1 MLWFEKLFTTTNKI
15 QAEKL
20 WESAKAAEWC
30 CLHPDLHSFFRLR
43 LQQSGTCFLQT
54 LTILLAAVSVHL
66 IPQLDLFRGSQ
77 TIGKL
82 KLMSISTAEAHGQ
95 CAVHPPGFPVK
106 TGVHIQPVIV
116 EGRGNIGTK
125 YCVRIEVYGDI
136 EVQFPIAL
144 CDLIGE
150 GYRIYRQPFG
160 TCSEF
165 RRGFTLH
172 IQLCVVIVQRFPG
185 PAEVVRFHLFSQKS
199 PFFFSQGIGEKFLYH
214 SILAM

>member
-1 MLWFEKLFTTTNKI
+1 MPIKSGLRSCGKSIKFTERRFLQPNL
-15 QAEKL
+15 Q
-20 WESAKAAEWC
+20 
-30 CLHPDLHSFFRLR
+30 PFFRL
-43 LQQSGTCFLQT
+43 LPQQGGPCFPQALS
-54 LTILLAAVSVHL
+54 ILLVTVGVHL
-66 IPQLDLFRGSQ
+66 VPQLDLFRGSQ
-77 TIGKL
+77 RVEKL
-82 KLMSISTAEAHGQ
+82 KLMTVRADETYGQ
-95 CAVHPPGFPVK
+95 CAVYPPGLPAK
-106 TGVHIQPVIV
+106 IGVHIQPVIV

-160 TCSEF
+160 TCSEL